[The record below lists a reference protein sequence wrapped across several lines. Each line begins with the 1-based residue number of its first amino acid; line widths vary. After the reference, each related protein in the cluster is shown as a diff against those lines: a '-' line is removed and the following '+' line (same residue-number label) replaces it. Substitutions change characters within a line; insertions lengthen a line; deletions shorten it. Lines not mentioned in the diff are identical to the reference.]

1 MTAKLPPLTK
11 YKCTIC
17 GKRLREG
24 RYVYSRFTK
33 QRYCAL
39 VTECHKAIKRRK
51 KTTQGEA

>member
-1 MTAKLPPLTK
+1 VTAKLPPLTK